1 MKQSEASILH
11 VCKSVSHITN
21 ASQLYHAIL
30 HNPTPISLRCNP
42 NKIDIPADIEKVPW
56 SSYGMYLPKRP
67 VFTLDPLFH
76 AGAYYVQ
83 EASSMFL
90 EQIVAPLAVSKPLK
104 VLDVCAAPGGK
115 STHVISLLQR
125 GSLLVANEVIRSR
138 AHILS
143 ENIIKWGKS
152 NCVVTNNDPKDF
164 SFLPGFFDIVIVDA
178 PCSGE
183 GMFRKDPAAIEEWSP
198 AHIDL
203 CSKRQ
208 MRILTDIWDALVPG
222 GTLIYSTCTFNEIE
236 NEKVVQAFIEQTGAI
251 CDSVQCLPE
260 WNITEHVY
268 KQAVCYRFFPHKT
281 KGEGFCISVIKKQN
295 GNSYVPP
302 KRIPQAKNITI
313 IPEKNRLHFSN
324 LIQHHQSIVYER
336 QKDILWSFSKDYR
349 KFLLDIFLHCN
360 VIHAG
365 IPLVHIQG
373 HKLNPMPGLA
383 FANSFNASILPRLDV
398 DLETAL
404 RYFKKE
410 ALVIEGMSKG
420 WIQLTYKG
428 VSIGFVKNI
437 GNRANNPYPQEW
449 SIKMTLR
456 KDDMWS
462 ILT

>member
-1 MKQSEASILH
+1 MKSTEAVIHH
-11 VCKSVSHITN
+11 VCNSVKHITN
-21 ASQLYHAIL
+21 AEHLREAIEQ
-30 HNPTPISLRCNP
+30 HEVPISIRINP
-42 NKIDIPADIEKVPW
+42 NKITQELALQKVPW
-56 SSYGMYLPKRP
+56 SSQAYYLPQRP

-90 EQIVAPLAVSKPLK
+90 EHIVTPHATKPLK
-104 VLDVCAAPGGK
+104 ILDVCAAPGGK
-115 STHVISLLQR
+115 STHLISCMQR

-138 AHILS
+138 AQILS

-164 SFLPGFFDIVIVDA
+164 AFLPGFFDIIVVDA

-183 GMFRKDPAAIEEWSP
+183 GMFRKDSQSIEEWSP
-198 AHIDL
+198 AHVDL

-208 MRILTDIWDALVPG
+208 SRILHDIWNCLAPG
-222 GTLIYSTCTFNEIE
+222 GILIYSTCTFNEIE
-236 NEKVVQAFIEQTGAI
+236 NEDVVNDFIEKTGAS
-251 CDSVQCLPE
+251 CNTVDCKPE
-260 WNITEHVY
+260 WNITEHE
-268 KQAVCYRFFPHKT
+268 KNKALCYRFFPHKT
-281 KGEGFCISVIKKQN
+281 KGEGFTVSVITKTD
-295 GNSYVPP
+295 GESYTPP
-302 KRIPQAKNITI
+302 KRTPHTTNITI

-324 LIQHHQSIVYER
+324 LIQNHQSIVYER
-336 QKDILWSFSKDYR
+336 KKDILWSFSKDYR

-383 FANSFNASILPRLDV
+383 FANSFNATILPKLEV

-428 VSIGFVKNI
+428 ISIGFVKNI

-449 SIKMTLR
+449 SIRMNINTQT
-456 KDDMWS
+456 MWS
-462 ILT
+462 II